1 MGFAGHLPEL
11 IIILVAALVIF
22 GPKRLPEIGNAM
34 GKSIKEFKKGV
45 DEGQK
50 PEEVSSRD
58 VRLPEPEH
66 VAARPEPAA
75 TGAASEPTSSSSQ
88 EHNAS

>member
-11 IIILVAALVIF
+11 VIILVAALVIF

-45 DEGQK
+45 EDVHHTDEVPSK
-50 PEEVSSRD
+50 D
-58 VRLPEPEH
+58 VRLPEPET

-75 TGAASEPTSSSSQ
+75 AAAGSERPSSTQ
-88 EHNAS
+88 EHNPN

>member
-11 IIILVAALVIF
+11 VIILVAALVIF

-45 DEGQK
+45 EDSHQPDELPSK
-50 PEEVSSRD
+50 D
-58 VRLPEPEH
+58 VRLPEREP

-75 TGAASEPTSSSSQ
+75 TAAATERPTPTPQEPKP
-88 EHNAS
+88 E